1 MGKNKN
7 RSEQEIKRA
16 VGYKAAELVHTGMRV
31 GLGTGSTAFYFIERL
46 AQRCREGLRIEA
58 VASSQRSF
66 EQATREGIPLIDI
79 DTLTEL
85 DLTVDGADEIDPQKR
100 LIKGGGGALLR
111 EKIVANMSKELI
123 IIADESKC
131 VPALG
136 RIKLPVEVVPFAK
149 NATLHH
155 IQKAGYQGAFRRTPE
170 GPLYVTDNGNLIID
184 IHFSALRD
192 GPEKDHETLLH
203 IPGVVDTG
211 FFFNLVGRTIIG
223 FVDGQVIMNA

>member
-16 VGYKAAELVHTGMRV
+16 VGYKAAELIHPGMRV
-31 GLGTGSTAFYFIERL
+31 GLGTGSTAFFFIERL

-79 DTLTEL
+79 NTLNEL

-123 IIADESKC
+123 IIVDESKC

-149 NATLHH
+149 HATLHH
-155 IQKAGYQGAFRRTPE
+155 IQKAGYQATFRRTPQ
-170 GPLYVTDNGNLIID
+170 GTLYVTDNGNLIVD

-192 GPEKDHETLLH
+192 APEKDHEILLH

-211 FFFNLVGRTIIG
+211 FFFNLVSRTLIG
-223 FVDGQVIMNA
+223 FFDGQVIMNA